1 MVGGG
6 RRDLAHRLV
15 SCALQRRRCR
25 RNAACIDDIQ
35 LPEVLDA
42 VERRLAMPRG
52 A

>member
-15 SCALQRRRCR
+15 FVSVRRRCR

>member
-1 MVGGG
+1 VIS
-6 RRDLAHRLV
+6 RTD
-15 SCALQRRRCR
+15 SCSCLYRRRCR

-42 VERRLAMPRG
+42 VERRLATPRG